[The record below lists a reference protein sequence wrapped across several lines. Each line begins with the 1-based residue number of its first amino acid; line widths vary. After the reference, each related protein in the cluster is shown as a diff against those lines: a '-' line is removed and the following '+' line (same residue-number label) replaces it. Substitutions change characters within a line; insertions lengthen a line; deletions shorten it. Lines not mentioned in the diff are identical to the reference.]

1 MTFIGRR
8 GDRAAFSEY
17 DECPEWIAALND
29 GGYDYLVTTP
39 AYDQDNPESATQPV
53 EFLWIS
59 NAPEVR
65 QITPPPTERPL
76 ESPDP
81 GYSGP
86 PLVDVWEILGAI
98 DPATCEGAPPRGA
111 PTPGLPAD

>member
-8 GDRAAFSEY
+8 EDRAAFNEY

-39 AYDQDNPESATQPV
+39 AYDQDNPGAATQPV

-59 NAPEVR
+59 NAPEVSR
-65 QITPPPTERPL
+65 SPARRRAPPRASPTPAQRPAA
-76 ESPDP
+76 
-81 GYSGP
+81 G
-86 PLVDVWEILGAI
+86 DVWQILGPV
-98 DPATCEGAPPRGA
+98 DPATCDGVPPRGA

>member
-1 MTFIGRR
+1 M
-8 GDRAAFSEY
+8 
-17 DECPEWIAALND
+17 
-29 GGYDYLVTTP
+29 TTP
-39 AYDQDNPESATQPV
+39 AYDQDNPGAATQPA

-59 NAPEVR
+59 NAPEASR
-65 QITPPPTERPL
+65 ITRPPTELPL

-86 PLVDVWEILGAI
+86 PLVDVWELNGPL
-98 DPATCEGAPPRGA
+98 DPATCNAVPPRGA